1 MRPPDYAGGSIA
13 NLVAELEARLGGG
26 PPLPGLD
33 AGRSALVPAADSYVL
48 VLFDGLGD
56 HQLTHPAA
64 EALRAARVAAL
75 DACFP
80 STTVVGLAS
89 LATALAPAGHGL
101 VSHFLHLGP
110 PVGIV
115 NALKWRDIS
124 GREVDVD
131 TSRLLP
137 ETVWERLAAAGAE
150 PVTVQPGAFE
160 GTPLSRALYRGA
172 RFEPV
177 WSPTEWVDATV
188 DLSSVPGRLVLA
200 YWPSVDLAGHVAG
213 QRSTLYRDAMAEV
226 DGLWS
231 RLVARLP
238 AGVVAVATADHG
250 HVDYGPDDRV
260 TVDRHGATTFGD
272 PRALFLRTDD
282 ATAARLAAELPVTLV
297 DDPRPLFGPGDHPD
311 LATRLPTHVL
321 LADPGRL
328 VIPSFMDDRLVGMH
342 GGLEA
347 AELSVPLL
355 VGEGA
360 ARA

>member
-13 NLVAELEARLGGG
+13 NLVAELEARLGGA

-33 AGRSALVPAADSYVL
+33 ADRSALVPSADSYVL

-56 HQLTHPAA
+56 HQLIHPAA
-64 EALRAARVAAL
+64 ETLREARVAAL

-110 PVGIV
+110 PIGVV

-124 GREVDVD
+124 GRQVDVD

-137 ETVWERLAAAGAE
+137 ETVWERLAAVGAE

-160 GTPLSRALYRGA
+160 GTPLSRGIYRGA

-177 WSPTEWVDATV
+177 WSSAEWVDATV
-188 DLSSVPGRLVLA
+188 DLASVPGRLVFA
-200 YWPSVDLAGHVAG
+200 YWPSVDLAAHVAG
-213 QRSTLYRDAMAEV
+213 QRSTMYRDAMAEV

-238 AGVVAVATADHG
+238 ERVVAVATADHG
-250 HVDYGPDDRV
+250 HADYGPDDRV
-260 TVDRHGATTFGD
+260 AVDRHGATTFGD

-282 ATAARLAAELPVTLV
+282 ATAARMAAELPVTLV
-297 DDPRPLFGPGDHPD
+297 GDPRPLFGPGDHPE

-347 AELSVPLL
+347 VELSVPLL
-355 VGEGA
+355 VA
-360 ARA
+360 AS